1 MRKEAS
7 RREYQE
13 GEGNEE
19 QESSRYGREK
29 DRSVEVLR
37 NGLMEWS
44 GEEWRS
50 VRARKC

>member
-7 RREYQE
+7 RRGYQE

-19 QESSRYGREK
+19 QENSRYGREK
-29 DRSVEVLR
+29 NGSVEVLR

-44 GEEWRS
+44 GEE
-50 VRARKC
+50 